1 MSNEQ
6 NHLSDEK
13 NGWELFRKG
22 LRQAAVYIFVIFV
35 TVLFIF
41 ILFKWT
47 AIKNAFGVLM
57 RILAPVIFGLVIA
70 YILMPV
76 VNFIQR
82 KLSELS
88 FFKKWTE
95 KKRGNM
101 VRGISVA
108 FTIVLAIGIVVI
120 LGYMVVPQLV
130 ISVSQIIYRFP
141 SYTRQVAEWFE
152 YMQADGQLSED
163 IQNLIKQGMELFQTW
178 MKNDLYPRIM
188 DGINV
193 FTSSMMNIF
202 GFFYNTVIGIIISIY
217 VLMSTE
223 TFTGQ
228 SKKITY
234 ALFKPDMA
242 NSVIDVVRHS
252 NQIFSG
258 FIIGKLIDSAIIGVV
273 CFIVLN
279 LIHMPYAMLVSV
291 IVGVTNIIPFFGP
304 YIGAIP
310 SVLLISLTDLK
321 QGIIFL
327 VFIIILQQI
336 DGNILGPKILG
347 NSTGLS
353 PFWVI
358 FAILLGGGL
367 FGFPGMLLGVP
378 VFAVI
383 YYLVK
388 TFIEYM
394 LYKKKMPLETP
405 SYTEAEGYDTET
417 QQLIYINADETA
429 KERRERYG
437 SYKNVR
443 IERDIKKNKN
453 EEKSDKDD
461 LLL

>member
-13 NGWELFRKG
+13 SGWELFRKG

-82 KLSELS
+82 QLSELS

-141 SYTRQVAEWFE
+141 SYTRRVAEWFE
-152 YMQADGQLSED
+152 YIQADGQISED

-242 NSVIDVVRHS
+242 NAVIDVVRHS

>member
-1 MSNEQ
+1 
-6 NHLSDEK
+6 
-13 NGWELFRKG
+13 
-22 LRQAAVYIFVIFV
+22 
-35 TVLFIF
+35 
-41 ILFKWT
+41 
-47 AIKNAFGVLM
+47 
-57 RILAPVIFGLVIA
+57 
-70 YILMPV
+70 
-76 VNFIQR
+76 
-82 KLSELS
+82 
-88 FFKKWTE
+88 
-95 KKRGNM
+95 
-101 VRGISVA
+101 
-108 FTIVLAIGIVVI
+108 
-120 LGYMVVPQLV
+120 MVVPQLL

-141 SYTRQVAEWFE
+141 SYTRQVAGWLE
-152 YMQADGQLSED
+152 YIQADGQISED
-163 IQNLIKQGMELFQTW
+163 IQNLIKQGMEFFQTW

-202 GFFYNTVIGIIISIY
+202 GFLYNTVIGVIISIY

-228 SKKITY
+228 AKKITY
-234 ALFKPDMA
+234 ALLKPDMA

-273 CFIVLN
+273 CFVVLN

-321 QGIIFL
+321 QGAIFL

-347 NSTGLS
+347 DSTGLS

-437 SYKNVR
+437 SYKNIR

>member
-1 MSNEQ
+1 MSDDQ
-6 NHLSDEK
+6 NNLNDEK
-13 NGWELFRKG
+13 SGWELFRKG

-41 ILFKWT
+41 FLFKWT

-82 KLSELS
+82 KLLEIS

-95 KKRGNM
+95 KGKGNM

-108 FTIVLAIGIVVI
+108 LTIVLAIGIVVI
-120 LGYMVVPQLV
+120 LGYMVVPQLL

-141 SYTRQVAEWFE
+141 AYTRQVAEWFE
-152 YMQADGQLSED
+152 YIQADGQLSED

-234 ALFKPDMA
+234 ALLKPDMA

-417 QQLIYINADETA
+417 EQLIYINADETV

-437 SYKNVR
+437 SYKNIR
-443 IERDIKKNKN
+443 IEREIKKNKN
-453 EEKSDKDD
+453 EEKSGKDD
-461 LLL
+461 E

>member
-57 RILAPVIFGLVIA
+57 GILAPVIFGLVIA

-82 KLSELS
+82 QLSELS

-108 FTIVLAIGIVVI
+108 LTIVLAIGIVVI

-141 SYTRQVAEWFE
+141 SYTRRVAEWFE
-152 YMQADGQLSED
+152 YIQADGQISED

-242 NSVIDVVRHS
+242 NAVIDVVRHS

>member
-95 KKRGNM
+95 KNRGNM

>member
-13 NGWELFRKG
+13 SGWELFRKG
-22 LRQAAVYIFVIFV
+22 LRPAAVYIFVIFV

-88 FFKKWTE
+88 FLKKWTE

-108 FTIVLAIGIVVI
+108 LTIVLAIGIVVI

-141 SYTRQVAEWFE
+141 SYTRRVAEWFE
-152 YMQADGQLSED
+152 YIQADGQISED

-242 NSVIDVVRHS
+242 NAVIDVVRHS

>member
-13 NGWELFRKG
+13 SGWELFRKG

-88 FFKKWTE
+88 FLKKCTE

-108 FTIVLAIGIVVI
+108 LTIVLAIGIVVI

-141 SYTRQVAEWFE
+141 SYTRRVAEWFE

-405 SYTEAEGYDTET
+405 AYTEAEGYDTET
-417 QQLIYINADETA
+417 QKLIYINADETA

-437 SYKNVR
+437 SYKNIR

-461 LLL
+461 LVQ

>member
-57 RILAPVIFGLVIA
+57 GILAPVIFGLVIA

-82 KLSELS
+82 QLSELS

-141 SYTRQVAEWFE
+141 SYTRRVAEWFE
-152 YMQADGQLSED
+152 YMQADGQLSDD

-242 NSVIDVVRHS
+242 NAVIDVVRHS

>member
-88 FFKKWTE
+88 FSKKWTE

>member
-82 KLSELS
+82 QLSELS

-141 SYTRQVAEWFE
+141 SYTRRVAEWFE
-152 YMQADGQLSED
+152 YIQADGQISED

-242 NSVIDVVRHS
+242 NAVIDVVRHS

-417 QQLIYINADETA
+417 QQLIYINADEIA

>member
-1 MSNEQ
+1 MPNEQ

-57 RILAPVIFGLVIA
+57 GILAPVIFGLVIA

-82 KLSELS
+82 QLSELS

-141 SYTRQVAEWFE
+141 SYTRRVAEWFE
-152 YMQADGQLSED
+152 YMQADGQLSDD

-242 NSVIDVVRHS
+242 NAVIDVVRHS

>member
-95 KKRGNM
+95 KNRGNM

-223 TFTGQ
+223 TFRGQ

>member
-13 NGWELFRKG
+13 SGWELFRKG

-88 FFKKWTE
+88 FLKKWTE

-108 FTIVLAIGIVVI
+108 LTIVLAIGIVVI

-141 SYTRQVAEWFE
+141 SYTRRVAEWFE
-152 YMQADGQLSED
+152 YIQADGQISED

>member
-88 FFKKWTE
+88 FLKKWTE

>member
-13 NGWELFRKG
+13 SGWELFRKG

-82 KLSELS
+82 QLSELS

-141 SYTRQVAEWFE
+141 SYTRRVAEWFE
-152 YMQADGQLSED
+152 YMQADGQLSDD

-242 NSVIDVVRHS
+242 NAVIDVVRHS